1 MWSFLAIFVVPS
13 FAATLYFALIASDQY
28 IAEARFAVHS
38 NFVDTVTPSSK
49 SSKASTT
56 ASFMG
61 GLTAS
66 TDDSYM
72 VAAYIRSRACIDEVS
87 RTLNLREI
95 FRRPEADVWAR
106 LKADASPE
114 ELTKYWDYMVSSY
127 VDPPSGIVTVSVSA
141 FRREDALAIADA
153 IIKASEKVANDVS
166 ARAREDVMKSAEKE
180 VTSAEDRV
188 AASLADLRDFR
199 EKAGFIDPKF
209 QAESVGRILED
220 LIGQRIR
227 LHTEYEVSSRAMSP
241 EAPTLQSLKARL
253 DQIDLQIAVE
263 KAKLTSQS
271 KDPKA
276 LANLLPKY
284 EELLM
289 RNTFADKL
297 YALAADGLERAR
309 LRAEAQTIYVNV
321 FVPPALPQ
329 EALFPERVDLLG
341 SHRSGA
347 VHRLGHRRA
356 GGGARRG
363 SQAVRATE
371 TVRAEGYAIAGLLK
385 TARPH
390 SRRAHPARRA
400 DAIFRHAR
408 SASSSPSP
416 GRCRISSSCSSSTP
430 RWAAPRPTATARRC
444 FSPPAW
450 CRSCAST
457 TCRASR
463 CLA

>member
-1 MWSFLAIFVVPS
+1 VPDIETSAREVRGTAELAFEAPARSRGWLDRIGLRRGSQEISPQPVSVGTSDPPRRRISGYMWSFLAIFVVPS
-13 FAATLYFALIASDQY
+13 FAATVYFALIASDQY

-72 VAAYIRSRACIDEVS
+72 VAAYVRSRACIDEVS

-127 VDPPSGIVTVSVSA
+127 VDPPSGIVTVSVAA

-166 ARAREDVMKSAEKE
+166 TRAREDVMKSAGKE

-209 QAESVGRILED
+209 QAESVGRLLED

-253 DQIDLQIAVE
+253 DQVDLQIAVE

-271 KDPKA
+271 KDPRA
-276 LANLLPKY
+276 LANLLPRY

-309 LRAEAQTIYVNV
+309 LRAAAQTIYINV
-321 FVPPALPQ
+321 FVPPAMPQ
-329 EALFPERVDLLG
+329 EALFPER
-341 SHRSGA
+341 
-347 VHRLGHRRA
+347 
-356 GGGARRG
+356 
-363 SQAVRATE
+363 T
-371 TVRAEGYAIAGLLK
+371 
-385 TARPH
+385 
-390 SRRAHPARRA
+390 
-400 DAIFRHAR
+400 
-408 SASSSPSP
+408 
-416 GRCRISSSCSSSTP
+416 ISSALTALALFIV
-430 RWAAPRPTATARRC
+430 WGIVALVAA
-444 FSPPAW
+444 
-450 CRSCAST
+450 
-457 TCRASR
+457 
-463 CLA
+463 LVEDHKL